1 MKQNKAR
8 KLNLGKKTISRL
20 NIAETNAMNGGSVVS
35 VFTGGGSSIVVY
47 TNGCGSDFTRPRT
60 SVMTGPVGP

>member
-20 NIAETNAMNGGSVVS
+20 NTAETNAMNGGSIVIS
-35 VFTGGGSSIVVY
+35 GPVFSA
-47 TNGCGSDFTRPRT
+47 GCATDFTRPGT
-60 SVMTGPVGP
+60 SVMTGGTIIRP

>member
-8 KLNLGKKTISRL
+8 KLNLGKKTISQL
-20 NIAETNAMNGGSVVS
+20 NVAESKAMNGGSIS
-35 VFTGGGSSIVVY
+35 VYTGGTSIVVY

-60 SVMTGPVGP
+60 SVMTGGPVGP

>member
-1 MKQNKAR
+1 MKQNNAR

-20 NIAETNAMNGGSVVS
+20 NIAESKAMNGGSVS
-35 VFTGGGSSIVVY
+35 VYTGTIVVY

-60 SVMTGPVGP
+60 SVMTGGTGH

>member
-1 MKQNKAR
+1 MKHNKSR

-20 NIAETNAMNGGSVVS
+20 NTAETNVMNGGSIS
-35 VFTGGGSSIVVY
+35 VYTSGTSIVVY

-60 SVMTGPVGP
+60 SVVITSGH